1 MLMDRDSL
9 SRNLGFAKARLCGLK
24 ARGILKTNEKD
35 KLTVKICVRTGGN
48 NQAFYAFRLRDM
60 PEC

>member
-9 SRNLGFAKARLCGLK
+9 SRNLGFTKARLCGLK

-48 NQAFYAFRLRDM
+48 SQAFYAFRLRDM
-60 PEC
+60 PER